1 MSKSILDRVSI
12 GSSCQ
17 TDWEAMNGDQ
27 SQRYCDQCEK
37 SVYNFSQL
45 TRSQAE
51 ALIARTKGKLCARI
65 ERRPDG
71 SILTADKSYSLP
83 RLNQKFLRIASAT
96 MSAALS
102 LAPVVAAKPIKNLP
116 VLNFSQEKKEKSE
129 SKDTEK
135 TARILGTVY
144 DPAQAVIQNTQISLI
159 NEATKNERKTTSSG
173 DGTYEFALLEA
184 GKYSLVFE
192 ALGFK
197 KTTYTEIKITVGQEM
212 RQDATLYIGATMGDI
227 VFIQDFKEIPTG
239 LALQGLSITPREKH
253 AEPEK
258 KKNFFRS
265 LFPRSRN
272 LRTENR
278 FPAIHPNY
286 LLYWIR

>member
-27 SQRYCDQCEK
+27 SHRYCDQCEK

-51 ALIARTKGKLCARI
+51 ALIARTNGKLCARI

-71 SILTADKSYSLP
+71 SILTADKSYTLP
-83 RLNQKFLRIASAT
+83 RFNQKFLRIASAT

-102 LAPVVAAKPIKNLP
+102 LAPVVAAKPVKNLP
-116 VLNFSQEKKEKSE
+116 VLNFSQEQKVKAE

-135 TARILGTVY
+135 TARILGIVY
-144 DPAQAVIQNTQISLI
+144 DPAQAVIQNTQITLI
-159 NEATKNERKTTSSG
+159 NEVTKNERKTTSTG

-197 KTTYTEIKITVGQEM
+197 KTIHTEIKIIVGQEM
-212 RQDATLYIGATMGDI
+212 RQDATLSVGEATMGI
-227 VFIQDFKEIPTG
+227 LITQDYREVQPES
-239 LALQGLSITPREKH
+239 APQGLSLTPREKQ
-253 AEPEK
+253 AERK
-258 KKNFFRS
+258 HKKN
-265 LFPRSRN
+265 LFKTIFSTFKKSKN
-272 LRTENR
+272 
-278 FPAIHPNY
+278 
-286 LLYWIR
+286 